1 MVDTHLGQRRRRLE
15 AVAFHENGVGDEA
28 EQVLG
33 VADAAVTQVFE
44 SL

>member
-28 EQVLG
+28 EQILG
-33 VADAAVTQVFE
+33 ITDAAVT
-44 SL
+44 